1 MPFYSLLV
9 EFGRFIYILGE
20 RQKETHSLKMWAKES
35 LLNQIIEYDVLES
48 DEKEIEEMRMKAKGL
63 VRLIKESNEYGWIG
77 YAFHRYLKSLHE
89 ETMPPRWI

>member
-1 MPFYSLLV
+1 M
-9 EFGRFIYILGE
+9 
-20 RQKETHSLKMWAKES
+20 
-35 LLNQIIEYDVLES
+35 NQIIEYDVLES

-89 ETMPPRWI
+89 ETMPPDGYNHDVLSIFGRTDFLMEY